1 MALGSKIT
9 ALLFLPLILLTL
21 FVKELP
27 SFRLSALSTV
37 IKIFSA
43 LSIFMFV
50 SYLTVRLASPYLF
63 ASANFLN
70 PAPAPEFVSNLQQ
83 LKSFEGNDVWFP
95 PAIQWINRPVTFGL
109 TNMAFFGMGLGS
121 FLFLCYGVFL
131 LFKTLLQKKLLL
143 ALLQSPLK
151 KNGHPQLILLATLIW
166 TLSFIIYYSLQFV
179 TSVRYF
185 YPIYPIL
192 SVLGG
197 VGVSLILQNFKNS
210 AMRTLATSLTLLAI
224 SLWPLMFINIYLQ
237 PHSRIQASHWIYQ
250 NIPTSSLLLSEHWD
264 DALPLHLPNYQRRY
278 QVEQLPVFGAD
289 TPEKWQEMEEMF
301 TQADYYILSS
311 NRAWGS
317 ITRVPEKYPQMSQFY
332 EDLFADKTQYQFIAK
347 FSVYP
352 SLEYLGI
359 PILFNDNWAEEA
371 FSVYDHPEVYIF
383 TSK

>member
-1 MALGSKIT
+1 
-9 ALLFLPLILLTL
+9 
-21 FVKELP
+21 
-27 SFRLSALSTV
+27 
-37 IKIFSA
+37 
-43 LSIFMFV
+43 MFV

-264 DALPLHLPNYQRRY
+264 DALPLHLPNYQHRY